1 MDVNNMNQAL
11 NEEKITFT
19 KNDCIGYMIDNKEK
33 YDIVKL
39 GKSFLLVKKNKIINM
54 QNAMNVNTTDWEFV
68 KPFHWCDRVSVLAK
82 GKDKFCCKNKGNYEW
97 YCTPYPGCIVC
108 IQGNTWEDLMSVVVD
123 MLEPDWD
130 VIEFEENKW
139 KVKK

>member
-1 MDVNNMNQAL
+1 MNQAL
-11 NEEKITFT
+11 NEEKLAFT
-19 KNDCIGYMIDNKEK
+19 RNDCIGYMIENKEK

-68 KPFHWCDRVSVLAK
+68 KPFHWHDRVAVLTK

-97 YCTPYPGCIVC
+97 YCIPYKDVEVC
-108 IQGNTWEDLMSVVVD
+108 LKGDTWEDLVGRIVD
-123 MLEPDWD
+123 IMEPDWD
-130 VIEFEENKW
+130 VVEFERNKW
-139 KVKK
+139 KVEK